1 MHRDL
6 TQGDISVH
14 IRHLAI
20 PASIGFFFHTMFNV
34 TDTYFAGMIST
45 QALAALTL
53 SFPIFFMIIAIAG
66 GMSEGVTA
74 LVGNA
79 LGEGNKAHAKHI
91 INNVFFYAL
100 ILSLTLSL
108 VGWLSAPFLMKQL
121 GASGE
126 YLEVSLAY
134 INIVIASVLF
144 FVFTFFINALLN
156 AIGDT
161 KAFRNALILGFIINI
176 FLDYWFVKGGLGI
189 EPMGVEGIALA
200 TVLIELLT
208 MLYLLFRLRS
218 GSLLKN
224 RPPFKLDSKVFKAF
238 LAQGTPPT
246 LNLLLMSFG
255 IYVITYFIAPFGQDA
270 VAAYGVGM
278 RIEQIALMPSIGL
291 SVAVLSMVS
300 QNNGAKAYER
310 IDIAMRVSRFYAFI
324 LAGLGMIILL
334 LFAKPMM
341 LFFTPDEAVVEAGVL
356 YVQISAFALLGYIL
370 IFLYLAL
377 LQGIKRP

>member
-6 TQGDISVH
+6 TQGDVGVH

-45 QALAALTL
+45 EALAALTL

-79 LGEGNKAHAKHI
+79 LGEGETQQAKHI

-100 ILSLTLSL
+100 ILSILLSL
-108 VGWLSAPFLMKQL
+108 VGWLSAPFLMRHL
-121 GASGE
+121 GATGS

-134 INIVIASVLF
+134 INIVILSVLF

-156 AIGDT
+156 AVGDT
-161 KAFRNALILGFIINI
+161 KAFRNALIVGFVINI
-176 FLDYWFVKGGLGI
+176 FLDYWFVMGGLGI
-189 EPMGVEGIALA
+189 EPMGVGGIALA
-200 TVLIELLT
+200 TVFIEMVTMIYLFVRLKSGKLLDA
-208 MLYLLFRLRS
+208 MPKFV
-218 GSLLKN
+218 
-224 RPPFKLDSKVFKAF
+224 LDRQVFKDF
-238 LAQGTPPT
+238 VAQGFPPT

-300 QNNGAKAYER
+300 QNNGAKAYGR
-310 IDIAMRVSRFYAFI
+310 IDVVMQVSRFYAFI
-324 LAGLGMIILL
+324 LAGLGMAILL

-341 LFFTPDEAVVEAGVL
+341 LFFTSDVNVVEAGVL
-356 YVQISAFALLGYIL
+356 YVRIAAFALLGY
-370 IFLYLAL
+370 
-377 LQGIKRP
+377 